1 MQGLALV
8 SQNGI
13 ELNILEDIIMTTQS
27 HTQTP
32 DSYDANIIP
41 AETAARIEREGEGYK
56 HVPKDAEGTGGY
68 TVDKEG
74 LVNNYA
80 VEPEMYVETPGDAKE
95 NSATLVDT
103 FTIVDTFPIRAD
115 AENVVSKI
123 EKVGIGKDKISI
135 IGKGSKD
142 EEHVHGFL
150 NWEDF
155 DKNGGVAM
163 ILVGLGIVEEDASRY
178 EAEIEAGK
186 FLVVVTGTNQDVS
199 QTQKILQENGHRV
212 SDRQLS
218 L

>member
-1 MQGLALV
+1 
-8 SQNGI
+8 
-13 ELNILEDIIMTTQS
+13 MTTQS
-27 HTQTP
+27 HARTP

-56 HVPKDAEGTGGY
+56 HIPENTEGSGGY

-74 LVNNYA
+74 LINNYA
-80 VEPEMYVETPGDAKE
+80 VEPEMYVETPGDTKVA
-95 NSATLVDT
+95 STPLVDT
-103 FTIVDTFPIRAD
+103 FTIVDTFPLRVD

-123 EKVGIGKDKISI
+123 EKIGIGKDKISI
-135 IGKGSKD
+135 IGKGYQD

-163 ILVGLGIVEEDASRY
+163 ILGGLGIVEEDASRY

-186 FLVVVTGTNQDVS
+186 FLVVVSGTTQDVS

-212 SDRQLS
+212 SDSQLS